1 MRIALLVIGVLII
14 AAVYFF
20 GIGPQRKRNARRL
33 AGGRTRGYT
42 LPQAPEAEA
51 ELATLPVAEDDTEV
65 RALDDDDLR
74 DLPAVRHEPDA
85 LNAAAGARR
94 TAPQT
99 PAQLQMEL
107 QLDASL
113 IAAPPAELAVAE
125 QTPELIILYL
135 RAGEDER
142 FSRERLLGAFREVGL
157 KFGDRRIFHHF
168 GVGAMQGELPLFSVA
183 NMFEPGHLDV
193 NAPADLATS
202 GLALFLQLPARIEGA
217 IAFEL
222 YLSTAD
228 RLARLLDA
236 RLLSE
241 SHRELTPA
249 DIERMRARVSL
260 SSAA

>member
-1 MRIALLVIGVLII
+1 MRIALLIIGVLII

-20 GIGPQRKRNARRL
+20 GIAPQRKRNARRMA
-33 AGGRTRGYT
+33 AGRARGYT
-42 LPQAPEAEA
+42 LPQAPE
-51 ELATLPVAEDDTEV
+51 VEV
-65 RALDDDDLR
+65 EIETPAVDKGDAAIRALAEDDLR

-85 LNAAAGARR
+85 LNVAAGIRR
-94 TAPQT
+94 GAPET

-107 QLDASL
+107 QLDASML
-113 IAAPPAELAVAE
+113 AAPTAELAGAE
-125 QTPELIILYL
+125 PLPELIILYL

-142 FSRERLLGAFREVGL
+142 FSREQLRGAFHEVGL

-183 NMFEPGHLDV
+183 NMFEPGHLDMS
-193 NAPADLATS
+193 APADMATP
-202 GLALFLQLPARIEGA
+202 GLAMFLQLPAPIEGA

-222 YLSTAD
+222 YMSTAD
-228 RLARLLDA
+228 RLARLLGA

-241 SHRELTPA
+241 SHRELTAA
-249 DIERMRARVSL
+249 DIERMRGRVSL